1 MSDRWLN
8 DSLDNV
14 TRSTLPTLASRL
26 AIGVLSGAA
35 ALVSLGWRVGST
47 WLCANAIAEIA
58 TWFASG
64 PQRRH
69 PTQTEAQRLI
79 YLTAILWMNLVWAAL
94 AILFWMTGD
103 PALRV
108 GAMALLACQILH
120 ASLFNARSNALLT
133 IVGGIPAIC
142 LVGLPLASMRG
153 LGPFGYIAVAATAM
167 MVGYLAH
174 AALISRRNA
183 QALEASRQAALD
195 ANEAK
200 SRFLALMSHELRT
213 PMTGVLGMAHA
224 LGAQPLSQV
233 QQAQVDILVKS
244 GELLLAQL
252 NDILDLSKIE
262 AGKLELESAPFDP
275 AAVVET
281 TVGLWRE
288 NAGAKGLDLGFTVR
302 SGFEAA
308 SWVSGDAAR
317 LRQIVGNLIGNAVKF
332 TDAGGIK
339 VALEIRPQDAGQAG
353 LVLSV
358 ADSGIGMSP
367 EQLERLFTPFTQAD
381 RSIAGRF
388 GGTGLGLSI
397 CRQLVVAMGGTLSV
411 ESLPGVG
418 STFTVRLGLPVAE
431 AAEHPVDVGSAEP
444 APDLDG
450 LEVLVVD
457 DNAINRTVV
466 ATLLEPLGCRVS
478 TAEDGERAIDHLA
491 RHRSDLVLLDIH
503 MPGLSGVETLEIIRR
518 RGLTAASTPIIA
530 LTADAMK
537 EQVDGLMAAGFSGV
551 ESKPVNVA
559 RLVGLMA
566 ELVDQAAES
575 GPIGLAAR

>member
-8 DSLDNV
+8 ETLDGV
-14 TRSTLPTLASRL
+14 TRSTLPTLATRL
-26 AIGVLSGAA
+26 AIGALSGAA
-35 ALVSLGWRVGST
+35 AIASLGWRVGAA
-47 WLCANAIAEIA
+47 WLCANAVAEIA

-64 PQRRH
+64 PQRRR
-69 PTQTEAQRLI
+69 PTQTTAQRLI
-79 YLTAILWMNLVWAAL
+79 YLAAILWMNLVWAAL
-94 AILFWMTGD
+94 AVLFWTTGD

-108 GAMALLACQILH
+108 SAMALLACQILH
-120 ASLFNARSNALLT
+120 ASLFNARSNALLA
-133 IVGGIPAIC
+133 IVGGIPALC

-153 LGPFGYIAVAATAM
+153 LGPFSYIAAAATAM

-174 AALISRRNA
+174 AALVSRRNA

-195 ANEAK
+195 ANGAK

-224 LGAQPLSQV
+224 LAAQPLSDV
-233 QQAQVDILVKS
+233 QRDQVDVLVKS

-262 AGKLELESAPFDP
+262 AGKLELDSAPFDP
-275 AAVVET
+275 ATVIEAA
-281 TVGLWRE
+281 VGLWRE
-288 NAGAKGLDLGFTVR
+288 SAGAKGLDLSFVV
-302 SGFEAA
+302 SSAFEAA
-308 SWVSGDAAR
+308 PWVSGDAAR
-317 LRQIVGNLIGNAVKF
+317 LRQVVGNLIGNAVKF

-339 VALEIRPQDAGQAG
+339 VELEILPQDAGQAG

-367 EQLERLFTPFTQAD
+367 EQIERLFTPFTQAD

-411 ESLPGVG
+411 ESRPGAG
-418 STFTVRLGLPVAE
+418 STFTVRLVLPLAE
-431 AAEHPVDVGSAEP
+431 ASEP
-444 APDLDG
+444 SLAHSDDPEADLSG

-466 ATLLEPLGCRVS
+466 ATLLEPFGCRVS
-478 TAEDGERAIDHLA
+478 TAEDGEQAIAFLGSHPA
-491 RHRSDLVLLDIH
+491 DLVLLDIH

-518 RGLTAASTPIIA
+518 RGLIPPSTPVIA

-537 EQVDGLMAAGFSGV
+537 EQVDGLMAAGFSDV

-566 ELVDQAAES
+566 ELMDQADEEH
-575 GPIGLAAR
+575 PAAQAI